1 MTVKKNQ
8 SKATDFWEETIY
20 SQGRHLNLYP
30 FDAVVSF
37 IFRWRPRDKARV
49 ETNVLEIGCG
59 AGNNLW
65 FAAREGFQVAGID
78 GSPAAISFARERF
91 ASETLVGDLRV
102 GNFLELPWGN
112 ETADLGIDRC
122 STTCVGFQGQKVAVE
137 EMRRVLRP
145 GGTFFFNGYSDEH
158 TSARSGEPLQDGRI
172 ANIRAG
178 TLVGV
183 GVLGF
188 NSKSQIE
195 VLFANGWEILKMEH
209 LRVTDFSAQGTCIHA
224 EWRVVVR
231 KK

>member
-1 MTVKKNQ
+1 VKK
-8 SKATDFWEETIY
+8 SHYKATDFWEETIY
-20 SQGRHLNLYP
+20 SQGHHLNLYP

-37 IFRWRPRDKARV
+37 IFRWRPRDKARK
-49 ETNVLEIGCG
+49 ETDVLEIGCG

-78 GSPAAISFARERF
+78 GSPTAISFARERF

-102 GNFLELPWGN
+102 GSFFELPWEN

-122 STTCVGFQGQKVAVE
+122 STACVGVQGQKVAIE

-145 GGTFFFNGYSDEH
+145 GGIFFYNGYSNEH

-172 ANIRAG
+172 ANIHAG

-183 GVLGF
+183 GALGF
-188 NSKSQIE
+188 NSKSQVE
-195 VLFANGWEILKMEH
+195 MLFENGWQILKMEH
-209 LRVTDFSAQGTCIHA
+209 LTSRDISPQETGIHA